1 MGIKTASKNDE
12 FRLSGKQTDI
22 YSDFNHTFLPHPN
35 TGQISR
41 KANVDAVK
49 LAIRNLILTN
59 KYERLRNP
67 GFGTNIRNFLFEPF
81 SNTTESQIKEEIRDA
96 ITNYEKRARLLDV
109 KVESNPDDYSI
120 FVNIEFSVVMSKTV
134 ENLELVLYRVR

>member
-22 YSDFNHTFLPHPN
+22 YSDFNHTFLSHPN

-41 KANVDAVK
+41 KTNVDAVK

-67 GFGTNIRNFLFEPF
+67 DFGTNVRNFLFEPF
-81 SNTTESQIKEEIRDA
+81 TKTTESQIKDEIKDA
-96 ITNYEKRARLLDV
+96 IANYEKRARLLDI
-109 KVESNPDDYSI
+109 KVESNPEDYSI
-120 FVNIEFSVVMSKTV
+120 FISIEFSVIMSKTV